1 MDKSFSK
8 KNLCFVFTFQG
19 DTRAVACVMGLVKA
33 LSSDHNTGNPK
44 ERERVYAMGGTIKD
58 NRLLHFLLSF

>member
-1 MDKSFSK
+1 
-8 KNLCFVFTFQG
+8 
-19 DTRAVACVMGLVKA
+19 MGLVKA

-58 NRLLHFLLSF
+58 NRYIVRIRVRIRGQGFVSG

>member
-1 MDKSFSK
+1 
-8 KNLCFVFTFQG
+8 
-19 DTRAVACVMGLVKA
+19 MGLVKA

-58 NRLLHFLLSF
+58 NRYRVMVGIMVRVRVRNIIKLV